1 MRVSVEE
8 PAVIR
13 AWPEDAVVAPDAL
26 LVRAGPQAGIEAAE
40 LMQAWLAQAG

>member
-1 MRVSVEE
+1 M
-8 PAVIR
+8 IR